1 MSNRIPRTLAF
12 AFCAS
17 VTATPGWADLPLTN
31 DDLLIRART
40 VRLGVGL
47 DYANW
52 TRRNWLSLNNLDG
65 FLAQAD
71 VRYGVSS
78 DLEVYGRVSGLYLQ
92 ERSLSVSNTTTT
104 ASAWRFNNLS
114 LGLNYQFSPDTTTP
128 ALLGQIE
135 TSIVENA
142 SATTKTN
149 FVYGKTWQVGLTTY
163 RRFDPVVLALSIGY
177 THARPRQFL
186 SNDRHL
192 TFNPGN
198 IFSFNPSL
206 SFAIN
211 PDVSVS
217 GGFVVTYSDKSELD
231 NERSGMP
238 LTRTELAF
246 SLAFA
251 LNEKTIAFSRL
262 LTDISGDGGSTVGL
276 KLSHAF

>member
-1 MSNRIPRTLAF
+1 MLGRVWKR
-12 AFCAS
+12 CAYLW
-17 VTATPGWADLPLTN
+17 VVALTGPCRADLPLTN
-31 DDLLIRART
+31 DDLLIRERT
-40 VRLGVGL
+40 VRLGIGL
-47 DYANW
+47 DYVNR

-71 VRYGVSS
+71 ARYGVSS
-78 DLEVYGRVSGLYLQ
+78 DLEIYARVSGLYLQ
-92 ERSLSVSNTTTT
+92 VRSLSASNTTTT

-114 LGLNYQFSPDTTTP
+114 LGLNYQFSPDNATP
-128 ALLGQIE
+128 ALLGQIG

-163 RRFDPVVLALSIGY
+163 RRFDPVVLAISVGY
-177 THARPRQFL
+177 THARPRRFIN
-186 SNDRHL
+186 NDRHVNY
-192 TFNPGN
+192 NPGN

-217 GGFVVTYSDKSELD
+217 GGFTVTYSGKSELD

-238 LTRTELAF
+238 LTRTDLAF

-251 LNEKTIAFSRL
+251 LTEKTIAFSRL
-262 LTDISGDGGSTVGL
+262 LTDISGDSGSTVGF